1 MATRT
6 RSAGAPI
13 PPEALVDEHE
23 ITISALR
30 FLSDA
35 NRLRLVKCLA
45 DQEACVFELSGHL
58 NLPQPLVSY
67 HLKRLREAGLVRSQR
82 RAHRVYYD
90 IDPAAWNSFTQP
102 IREMCG
108 IVQEVLVDA
117 TPDAAMLQKPDGGE

>member
-1 MATRT
+1 VAIRT
-6 RSAGAPI
+6 RSARTPI
-13 PPEALVDEHE
+13 PPEAVVDEHE

-45 DQEACVFELSGHL
+45 GQEACVFELSGHL

-108 IVQEVLVDA
+108 IVQGVLDDA
-117 TPDAAMLQKPDGGE
+117 TPAAGMRPDPDDRE

>member
-1 MATRT
+1 MAIQV
-6 RSAGAPI
+6 SGAATPT
-13 PPEALVDEHE
+13 PPEAVVNEHE

-45 DQEACVFELSGHL
+45 DQEACVFELSGRL
-58 NLPQPLVSY
+58 ELPQPLVSY

-90 IDPAAWNSFTQP
+90 IDRVAWNSFTQP
-102 IREMCG
+102 VREMCG
-108 IVQEVLVDA
+108 IVQEVLDDA
-117 TPDAAMLQKPDGGE
+117 TPDAAMLQNPDGGE

>member
-1 MATRT
+1 
-6 RSAGAPI
+6 
-13 PPEALVDEHE
+13 
-23 ITISALR
+23 LR

-45 DQEACVFELSGHL
+45 DQGACVFELSGHL

-67 HLKRLREAGLVRSQR
+67 HLKRLREVGLVRSQR

-90 IDPAAWNSFTQP
+90 IDPAAWNRFTQP

-108 IVQEVLVDA
+108 IVQEVLDDA
-117 TPDAAMLQKPDGGE
+117 TTDTGMRPDPDDRE